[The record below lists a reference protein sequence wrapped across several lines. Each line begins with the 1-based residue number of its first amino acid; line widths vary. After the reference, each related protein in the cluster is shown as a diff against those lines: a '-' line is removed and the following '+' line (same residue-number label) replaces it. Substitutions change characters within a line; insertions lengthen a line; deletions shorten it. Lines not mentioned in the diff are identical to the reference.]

1 MMDIGNLVI
10 EAKQGNRDALQEIIK
25 SLMPFVVKTAR
36 GIFISGMDM
45 DDLIEEGYI
54 SIMKAVNSFDVSKNS
69 SFIPYVMYA
78 VKYNYFY
85 KIRQC
90 ARYNSNISMQT
101 LIGEG
106 IELGEIFEDDSD
118 IEGDYIHAEDMDRLR
133 IVLDKLSY
141 EEKADILSYFN
152 TDGITLKEIAAQKG
166 IKYTTLVKRKNALV
180 LKLRKMLEKGQ
191 TPWQ

>member
-1 MMDIGNLVI
+1 MDIGNLVI
-10 EAKQGNRDALQEIIK
+10 EAKQGNKGALQEIIERF
-25 SLMPFVVKTAR
+25 MPFVIKNAR

-45 DDLIEEGYI
+45 DDLIEEGHV
-54 SIMKAVNSFDVSKNS
+54 SIMKAVNSFDASKNS

-101 LIGEG
+101 PIGEG

-118 IEGDYIHAEDMDRLR
+118 IEGDYIHAEDHERLKLA
-133 IVLDKLSY
+133 LDKLSP

-166 IKYTTLVKRKNALV
+166 VKYTTLVKRKNVLV
-180 LKLRKMLEKGQ
+180 LKLRKMLAEGQ